1 MISLP
6 APHEKGRVSLE
17 EAIAAR
23 RTVRSF
29 SPQALTDE
37 QLSQLLWATWGVIDP
52 REGRKAIP
60 SAGALYP
67 LEVYVVVGADGVRG
81 LEEGVYRYLSEEHS
95 LERIAPGDRRREVAE
110 ASLWQMWMASAPV
123 IFVIAAEYGRT
134 TRKYGDRGV
143 RYVLMEVG
151 HAAQNLFLESVALGL
166 GAGIVG
172 AFYDDKVA
180 EVLSLPERHEPLLI
194 MPVGYPR

>member
-67 LEVYVVVGADGVRG
+67 LEVYVAVGADGVRG

-95 LERIAPGDRRREVAE
+95 LERIASGDRRREVAE

>member
-1 MISLP
+1 M
-6 APHEKGRVSLE
+6 E
-17 EAIAAR
+17 EAIATR

-29 SPQALTDE
+29 SPQALSEE

-67 LEVYVVVGADGVRG
+67 LEVYIAVGADGVRG

-95 LERIAPGDRRREVAE
+95 LERIASGDRRREVAE

-143 RYVLMEVG
+143 RYVLIEVG

>member
-1 MISLP
+1 
-6 APHEKGRVSLE
+6 VE

-29 SPQALTDE
+29 SSQALTDE

-67 LEVYVVVGADGVRG
+67 LEVYIAVGADGVRG
-81 LEEGVYRYLSEEHS
+81 LEEGIYRYLSEEHS
-95 LERIAPGDRRREVAE
+95 LERIAPGDRRREVAD

-151 HAAQNLFLESVALGL
+151 HAAQNLFLECVALGL

-180 EVLSLPERHEPLLI
+180 EVLSLPEHHEPLLI